1 MAKSVYV
8 DMNVRATPQEAVTL
22 MFHHLALAVAFFEIT
37 PVRGKPFANEL
48 KRLSDIDRGAAE
60 AWLKALEE
68 GYENTGV
75 L

>member
-1 MAKSVYV
+1 MKLNGTY
-8 DMNVRATPQEAVTL
+8 DHHNGVT
-22 MFHHLALAVAFFEIT
+22 EW
-37 PVRGKPFANEL
+37 E
-48 KRLSDIDRGAAE
+48 RLSDIDRGAAE